1 MKKGL
6 FKTAVL
12 ILIFALVC
20 VPACSGCQSAPKDEV
35 LTIVHATD
43 MHFLS
48 PKLTDYSQ
56 DFIDFLSRT
65 DGKVTQYSPQICEAF
80 VADMLE
86 MKPDAVILSGDL
98 TLNGA
103 YESHSD
109 LAAVLMPLKEAGIA
123 VFVLPGNH
131 DAGGAAYSFFGG
143 SIDEFESVSD
153 GDFPL
158 LYSNFGYDFAIS
170 RDSASQS
177 YVAEL
182 SPKLRLLFT
191 DVNANDTAGK
201 VRDETA
207 AWAQEQLAAA
217 KESGAAVISVSHQ
230 PLLTHNRFF
239 TFGYTAIGGQKLLSL
254 YDEFGVAL
262 NLCGHLHI
270 QHIAKEGSLTE
281 IAASSLAVSPNQ
293 YGVLTVRNG
302 VPESYRTQSVNVSGW
317 AAAAGETNSD
327 LLDFAEFSAGFFDT
341 VTENSVSAMVEEC
354 SATAAE
360 KSSMTE
366 FAVRLNAEYFAG
378 SLTLTDAD
386 PAWALWQKYL
396 PDNFFK
402 VYMSSTL
409 EKNEGDMREYNF
421 GEQDK

>member
-1 MKKGL
+1 M
-6 FKTAVL
+6 
-12 ILIFALVC
+12 
-20 VPACSGCQSAPKDEV
+20 
-35 LTIVHATD
+35 
-43 MHFLS
+43 
-48 PKLTDYSQ
+48 
-56 DFIDFLSRT
+56 
-65 DGKVTQYSPQICEAF
+65 
-80 VADMLE
+80 
-86 MKPDAVILSGDL
+86 
-98 TLNGA
+98 
-103 YESHSD
+103 
-109 LAAVLMPLKEAGIA
+109 
-123 VFVLPGNH
+123 
-131 DAGGAAYSFFGG
+131 
-143 SIDEFESVSD
+143 
-153 GDFPL
+153 
-158 LYSNFGYDFAIS
+158 
-170 RDSASQS
+170 
-177 YVAEL
+177 
-182 SPKLRLLFT
+182 
-191 DVNANDTAGK
+191 
-201 VRDETA
+201 
-207 AWAQEQLAAA
+207 
-217 KESGAAVISVSHQ
+217 
-230 PLLTHNRFF
+230 THNRFF

-270 QHIAKEGSLTE
+270 QHIAKEGSFTE

-302 VPESYRTQSVNVSGW
+302 VPESYRTQSVNVAGW

-360 KSSMTE
+360 KSSMTA

-409 EKNEGDMREYNF
+409 EKNEGDMREYTF
-421 GEQDK
+421 GEQNK